1 MQLTN
6 GFQCRLI
13 VNFLIVFVFRQQSLL
28 SDEQA
33 REVEAIL
40 SNNKELPPL
49 PKEPRKRSD
58 DEPDWLRDVLG
69 GANKSEFHTNDKS
82 DQNDLL
88 NQTIASET
96 SSMLHDSIVSVES
109 SKSANESTTTINT
122 TTSDSVNFS
131 KLESNRDGSVLSS
144 ATSLV
149 EADASGDES
158 LQMEYPPKASKEV
171 FVNQDGVH
179 FFEDGNFWMEVPGLL
194 ENDRDDDEDANIPV
208 KKGFKIKF
216 STAPIQVFSTFSVN
230 DYDRRN
236 EDVDPVAASAEYE
249 LEKRVEKMHV
259 FPVELMK
266 GQEGLGLSI
275 IGSKFKRLVSVRSF
289 TNFYPNCAVGVGA
302 DSGLEKLGIFVKT
315 ITDNGAAARDG
326 RIHVNDQIIEVDGK
340 SLVGVT
346 QAYAASVLRNTSGL
360 VKFQIGREKDPD
372 NSEVAQLIR
381 QSLQADKEKE
391 ERIRRQQEEYLR
403 RTSED
408 STLPVSANSSLSEG
422 PMSPTTAA
430 IDSLFDAELNH
441 SSDVESLKRILQ
453 EVS

>member
-1 MQLTN
+1 LN
-6 GFQCRLI
+6 R
-13 VNFLIVFVFRQQSLL
+13 FRQQSLL

-49 PKEPRKRSD
+49 PNEPRKRSD
-58 DEPDWLRDVLG
+58 DEPDWLNDVLSG
-69 GANKSEFHTNDKS
+69 TNKSEFLDKTA

-88 NQTIASET
+88 NQNLIGDAS
-96 SSMLHDSIVSVES
+96 SLLHDSIVSVES
-109 SKSANESTTTINT
+109 NKSANESVTTINT
-122 TTSDSVNFS
+122 TTSDSFNLS
-131 KLESNRDGSVLSS
+131 KLESNRDGSIISS
-144 ATSLV
+144 ETSLLD
-149 EADASGDES
+149 ADASGDES

-194 ENDRDDDEDANIPV
+194 ENDRDDEDANIPV

-275 IGSKFKRLVSVRSF
+275 IGSKLRFVRRL
-289 TNFYPNCAVGVGA
+289 PM
-302 DSGLEKLGIFVKT
+302 KL
-315 ITDNGAAARDG
+315 N
-326 RIHVNDQIIEVDGK
+326 
-340 SLVGVT
+340 
-346 QAYAASVLRNTSGL
+346 
-360 VKFQIGREKDPD
+360 
-372 NSEVAQLIR
+372 
-381 QSLQADKEKE
+381 
-391 ERIRRQQEEYLR
+391 
-403 RTSED
+403 
-408 STLPVSANSSLSEG
+408 
-422 PMSPTTAA
+422 
-430 IDSLFDAELNH
+430 
-441 SSDVESLKRILQ
+441 
-453 EVS
+453 